1 MLTLNMRY
9 VKMSINI
16 RRLTIILIAIGIIM
30 QLREIPFALGNN
42 EIEDILAVF
51 KAREINGK
59 ALETIKETNKSDKM
73 KKIEGGL
80 YKFDISEDEMIAVV
94 YDEENP
100 TLCIFDNDMNE
111 LQRFDVVSLNGIM
124 FSDDKLML
132 FWKDRTCGIYDV
144 EGHLLSAYE
153 LTALRDYDASS
164 KAAITYDKIC
174 YSNERIIG
182 SEKYWLTDFTT
193 RKPRNI
199 TKHTEYSFLVR
210 ENETGETTVLLRRM
224 NTFWFKVLQIPI
236 IILLTLASLF
246 VLNLQYHFFDEIQAF
261 IRSRVI

>member
-1 MLTLNMRY
+1 MRY

-16 RRLTIILIAIGIIM
+16 RRLTIVLIAIGIIM
-30 QLREIPFALGNN
+30 QLREISFALGNN

-59 ALETIKETNKSDKM
+59 ALETIKETNKADKM

-80 YKFDISEDEMIAVV
+80 YRFDISEDEMIAVV

-124 FSDDKLML
+124 YFDDKLML
-132 FWKDRTCGIYDV
+132 FWKDRTCGIYDM

-153 LTALRDYDASS
+153 LTALDDYSASS
-164 KAAITYDKIC
+164 DAAKNYEKIC
-174 YSNERIIG
+174 YTNERKVKG
-182 SEKYWLTDFTT
+182 NNYYLTDHIGT
-193 RKPRNI
+193 KPQNI
-199 TKHTEYSFLVR
+199 TKHTEYSFLVK
-210 ENETGETTVLLRRM
+210 ENAAGKDEAILCHM
-224 NTFWFKVLQIPI
+224 NTFYSNILSIPI
-236 IILLTLASLF
+236 FVVGIVITLF
-246 VLNLQYHFFDEIQAF
+246 VLNYKFQF
-261 IRSRVI
+261 IRRFTSN

>member
-1 MLTLNMRY
+1 MT
-9 VKMSINI
+9 
-16 RRLTIILIAIGIIM
+16 
-30 QLREIPFALGNN
+30 
-42 EIEDILAVF
+42 
-51 KAREINGK
+51 
-59 ALETIKETNKSDKM
+59 
-73 KKIEGGL
+73 
-80 YKFDISEDEMIAVV
+80 AVV

-111 LQRFDVVSLNGIM
+111 LQRFAVVSLNGIM

-153 LTALRDYDASS
+153 LTALDDYSYSSDAAKSYE
-164 KAAITYDKIC
+164 IIC
-174 YSNERIIG
+174 YTNERKVKG
-182 SEKYWLTDFTT
+182 NNYYLTDHIGT
-193 RKPRNI
+193 KPQNI
-199 TKHTEYSFLVR
+199 TKHTEYSFLVK
-210 ENETGETTVLLRRM
+210 ENAAGKDEAILCHM
-224 NTFWFKVLQIPI
+224 NTFWFKLLQIPI